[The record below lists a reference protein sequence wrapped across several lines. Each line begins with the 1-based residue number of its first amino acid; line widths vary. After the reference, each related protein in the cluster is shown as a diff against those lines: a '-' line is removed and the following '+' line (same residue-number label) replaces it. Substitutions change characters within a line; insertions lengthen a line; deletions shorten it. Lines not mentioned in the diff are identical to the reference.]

1 MTQFHWSAPGLMV
14 ASLIVGII
22 FALGHHLFYASL
34 DRQPAATT
42 LEDYGILGMHV
53 SVQQLNTAVGTAFA
67 FLVRACLML
76 SISIAYFQIFVWS
89 VGTRR
94 KQGSQLAH
102 LDVMTS
108 ALNDLVS
115 LASFGTWWQRPWLWL
130 LAVVAWLMPLPSII
144 TPATLS
150 VAIDFPPPTFMNVPN
165 VGFSSLNLV
174 APLVGWGPTASG
186 GGSKPG
192 IHYLYAGPSFTV
204 KRITGAVAA
213 QGSILPVPAPS
224 VNSTWDLDFDGPSLH
239 CSPVDS
245 DFRRAA
251 LDNILNYTFARYT
264 STEGGSSPS
273 DCAVGPGYVAWHP
286 NWMKP
291 DQSVEDLL
299 PFLIQNKNLSKGRVS
314 ADKSDALNND
324 NTHGLPYSNMASI
337 FLAICPSLFKAGSS
351 DDPDPPV
358 ICPEESSYQ
367 AGLAEYNETSTV
379 LRCDMHKST
388 YHTAFSFVD
397 GVQNVRIKDVTD
409 ITETPMTT
417 IGHVEAYF
425 GSSDQDDWDIWD
437 DAILQPQTCPPET
450 TDSDLETVWD
460 GDRSTCFLDPVVLS
474 TLSYQ
479 AIMHAFI
486 DLVAGMISLGNTL
499 DFQTLVDSTTKLDS
513 TVLALAPEL
522 AFLQAKRKT
531 YQQSAQQRAVTWNQQ
546 PFMGLVNAAA
556 APESALPFQ
565 EALEQLFQNIT
576 ISLMSAPDLQ
586 PNVSSAYLPNKS
598 EVISTTGENIY
609 IYSASKLWLA
619 YGLAV
624 GATAIIAS
632 LGLAAMIANEAS
644 FTNRFSTILRL
655 SRGAQLSYEIN
666 HADLSGRDPLP
677 IYAKKATVRFSPQS
691 VSQLKDQNAYMLVD
705 REIEEDDREAGS
717 R

>member
-1 MTQFHWSAPGLMV
+1 MALAFGRGCLVWLPIQPNI
-14 ASLIVGII
+14 LIV
-22 FALGHHLFYASL
+22 ST
-34 DRQPAATT
+34 DSPSR
-42 LEDYGILGMHV
+42 
-53 SVQQLNTAVGTAFA
+53 
-67 FLVRACLML
+67 
-76 SISIAYFQIFVWS
+76 
-89 VGTRR
+89 
-94 KQGSQLAH
+94 
-102 LDVMTS
+102 
-108 ALNDLVS
+108 
-115 LASFGTWWQRPWLWL
+115 
-130 LAVVAWLMPLPSII
+130 LMPLPSII

-165 VGFSSLNLV
+165 VGFSSLNLA
-174 APLVGWGPTASG
+174 APLVGWGPTSWG
-186 GGSKPG
+186 EGSKPG

-251 LDNILNYTFARYT
+251 LDNILNYTFARHT
-264 STEGGSSPS
+264 STEGHSSPS

-286 NWMKP
+286 NWKKP

-299 PFLIQNKNLSKGRVS
+299 PFLIQNTNPSNDCVS

-324 NTHGLPYSNMASI
+324 NSHGLPYSNMASI
-337 FLAICPSLFKAGSS
+337 FLAICPSLFKVGSS

-425 GSSDQDDWDIWD
+425 GSSDQDDWEIWD

-460 GDRSTCFLDPVVLS
+460 RDRSTCFLDPVVLS

-499 DFQTLVDSTTKLDS
+499 DYQTLVDSTTKLDS

-531 YQQSAQQRAVTWNQQ
+531 SQQSAQQRAVTWNQQ

-586 PNVSSAYLPNKS
+586 
-598 EVISTTGENIY
+598 
-609 IYSASKLWLA
+609 
-619 YGLAV
+619 
-624 GATAIIAS
+624 
-632 LGLAAMIANEAS
+632 
-644 FTNRFSTILRL
+644 
-655 SRGAQLSYEIN
+655 
-666 HADLSGRDPLP
+666 
-677 IYAKKATVRFSPQS
+677 
-691 VSQLKDQNAYMLVD
+691 
-705 REIEEDDREAGS
+705 
-717 R
+717 